1 MKTLHLVVTEN
12 CELCEKGLKTI
23 SFLNK
28 FFRINTVQVE
38 DGFQEYLLR
47 VPVLLNGNTVL
58 DEGILN
64 KGTILIIDKEHPLYN
79 DIPHYYKINS
89 IKKL

>member
-23 SFLNK
+23 SLLNK
-28 FFRINTVQVE
+28 FFKINTVQVE

-47 VPVLLNGNTVL
+47 VPVLLNGDKVL

-64 KGTILIIDKEHPLYN
+64 KGTILKNYLF
-79 DIPHYYKINS
+79 S
-89 IKKL
+89 

>member
-12 CELCEKGLKTI
+12 CELCEKGLNTI
-23 SFLNK
+23 SLLNK
-28 FFRINTVQVE
+28 FFKINTVQVE

-47 VPVLLNGNTVL
+47 VPVLLNGNKVL

-64 KGTILIIDKEHPLYN
+64 NGTILKNYLF
-79 DIPHYYKINS
+79 S
-89 IKKL
+89 

>member
-12 CELCEKGLKTI
+12 CELCEKGLNTI
-23 SFLNK
+23 SLLNK
-28 FFRINTVQVE
+28 FFKINIVQVE

-47 VPVLLNGNTVL
+47 VPVLLKGNKVL

-64 KGTILIIDKEHPLYN
+64 KGTILKNYLF
-79 DIPHYYKINS
+79 S
-89 IKKL
+89 

>member
-23 SFLNK
+23 SLLNK
-28 FFRINTVQVE
+28 FFKINTVQVE

-47 VPVLLNGNTVL
+47 VPVLLNGNKVL
-58 DEGILN
+58 DEGILS
-64 KGTILIIDKEHPLYN
+64 KRIILKNYLF
-79 DIPHYYKINS
+79 S
-89 IKKL
+89 

>member
-23 SFLNK
+23 SLLNK
-28 FFRINTVQVE
+28 FFKINTVQVE

-47 VPVLLNGNTVL
+47 VPVLLNRDKVL

-64 KGTILIIDKEHPLYN
+64 KGTILKNYLF
-79 DIPHYYKINS
+79 S
-89 IKKL
+89 

>member
-12 CELCEKGLKTI
+12 CELCQKGLKTI
-23 SFLNK
+23 SLLNK
-28 FFRINTVQVE
+28 FFKINTVQVE

-47 VPVLLNGNTVL
+47 VPVLLNGNRVL

-64 KGTILIIDKEHPLYN
+64 KGTILKNYLF
-79 DIPHYYKINS
+79 S
-89 IKKL
+89 

>member
-12 CELCEKGLKTI
+12 CELCDKGLKTI
-23 SFLNK
+23 SLLNK
-28 FFRINTVQVE
+28 FFKINTVQVE

-47 VPVLLNGNTVL
+47 VPVLLNGDKVL

-64 KGTILIIDKEHPLYN
+64 KGTILKNYLF
-79 DIPHYYKINS
+79 S
-89 IKKL
+89 

>member
-12 CELCEKGLKTI
+12 CELCEKGLNTI
-23 SFLNK
+23 SLLNK
-28 FFRINTVQVE
+28 FFKINAVQVE

-47 VPVLLNGNTVL
+47 VPVLLNGNKVL

-64 KGTILIIDKEHPLYN
+64 KGTILKNYLF
-79 DIPHYYKINS
+79 S
-89 IKKL
+89 

>member
-12 CELCEKGLKTI
+12 CELCEKGLNTI
-23 SFLNK
+23 SLLNK
-28 FFRINTVQVE
+28 FFKINTVQVE

-47 VPVLLNGNTVL
+47 VPVLLIGNRVL

-64 KGTILIIDKEHPLYN
+64 KGTILKNYLF
-79 DIPHYYKINS
+79 S
-89 IKKL
+89 

>member
-23 SFLNK
+23 SLLNR
-28 FFRINTVQVE
+28 FFKINTVQVE

-47 VPVLLNGNTVL
+47 VPVLLNGNKIL

-64 KGTILIIDKEHPLYN
+64 KGTILKNYLF
-79 DIPHYYKINS
+79 S
-89 IKKL
+89 

>member
-12 CELCEKGLKTI
+12 CELCENGLNTI
-23 SFLNK
+23 SLLNK
-28 FFRINTVQVE
+28 FFKINTVQVE

-47 VPVLLNGNTVL
+47 VPVLLNGNKVL

-64 KGTILIIDKEHPLYN
+64 KGTILKNYLF
-79 DIPHYYKINS
+79 S
-89 IKKL
+89 

>member
-23 SFLNK
+23 SLLNK
-28 FFRINTVQVE
+28 FFKINTVQVE

-47 VPVLLNGNTVL
+47 VPVLLKGNKVL

-64 KGTILIIDKEHPLYN
+64 KGTILKNYLF
-79 DIPHYYKINS
+79 S
-89 IKKL
+89 

>member
-23 SFLNK
+23 SLLNR
-28 FFRINTVQVE
+28 FFKINTVQVE

-47 VPVLLNGNTVL
+47 VPVLLNGNRVL

-64 KGTILIIDKEHPLYN
+64 KGTILKNYLF
-79 DIPHYYKINS
+79 S
-89 IKKL
+89 

>member
-28 FFRINTVQVE
+28 FFRINIVQVE

-47 VPVLLNGNTVL
+47 VPVLLNGNKIL

-64 KGTILIIDKEHPLYN
+64 KGTILKNYLF
-79 DIPHYYKINS
+79 S
-89 IKKL
+89 

>member
-12 CELCEKGLKTI
+12 CELCEKGLDAI
-23 SFLNK
+23 SLLSK
-28 FFRINTVQVE
+28 FFKINIVQVE

-47 VPVLLNGNTVL
+47 VPVLLKGNKVL

-64 KGTILIIDKEHPLYN
+64 KGTILKNYLF
-79 DIPHYYKINS
+79 S
-89 IKKL
+89 

>member
-23 SFLNK
+23 SLLNR
-28 FFRINTVQVE
+28 FFKIDTVQVE

-47 VPVLLNGNTVL
+47 VPVLLNENTVL
-58 DEGILN
+58 DEGILS
-64 KGTILIIDKEHPLYN
+64 KSTILKNYLF
-79 DIPHYYKINS
+79 S
-89 IKKL
+89 

>member
-12 CELCEKGLKTI
+12 CELCEKGLNTI
-23 SFLNK
+23 SLLNK
-28 FFRINTVQVE
+28 LFKINTVQVE

-47 VPVLLNGNTVL
+47 VPVLLNGNKVL

-64 KGTILIIDKEHPLYN
+64 KGTILKNYLF
-79 DIPHYYKINS
+79 S
-89 IKKL
+89 